1 MEDFASGF
9 KPSLFEFQADLFN
22 RFQTVGMNCLLY
34 TSDAA
39 DE

>member
-22 RFQTVGMNCLLY
+22 RFQTVGMKPRTDNI
-34 TSDAA
+34 
-39 DE
+39 